1 MNSRKKLEIREWKSV
16 FKSVCGKVC
25 FVGFV
30 KRVSEKIES
39 KVVVD
44 NEGCKALY
52 VSKRCEKELE
62 QDRHVLIN

>member
-1 MNSRKKLEIREWKSV
+1 MVLNVFYFHFLCDEPMNSRKKLEIKEWKSV
-16 FKSVCGKVC
+16 LVVSVEKVC

-52 VSKRCEKELE
+52 VY
-62 QDRHVLIN
+62 

>member
-1 MNSRKKLEIREWKSV
+1 MFLRVSV
-16 FKSVCGKVC
+16 EKVC

-30 KRVSEKIES
+30 SRVSEKIES

>member
-1 MNSRKKLEIREWKSV
+1 MNSRKKLEIKEWKSV
-16 FKSVCGKVC
+16 LVVSVEKVC

-30 KRVSEKIES
+30 KRVSEKIEI

>member
-1 MNSRKKLEIREWKSV
+1 MFLRVSV
-16 FKSVCGKVC
+16 EKVC

-52 VSKRCEKELE
+52 VY
-62 QDRHVLIN
+62 